1 MRPSIYQYIPWRL
14 IKTFIE
20 PTLQSSTA
28 RFVTPSLPRVI
39 FGVVLLRL
47 SWVLKIKLDSDD
59 YGLRSGLFL
68 ELLTYGH

>member
-1 MRPSIYQYIPWRL
+1 
-14 IKTFIE
+14 
-20 PTLQSSTA
+20 LQSSTA

>member
-14 IKTFIE
+14 IEIFIE
-20 PTLQSSTA
+20 PTLQSSTT
-28 RFVTPSLPRVI
+28 RFATPSLPRVI

-59 YGLRSGLFL
+59 HGFRSGLFL
-68 ELLTYGH
+68 ELLTY